1 MTLPQINTQRGVP
14 YEPGA
19 AVKARQREA
28 EKAKRVQLDVEA
40 ARLGAPQS
48 EQLSPRKAHAI
59 MLDQIEHAWKER
71 ARDRRRS

>member
-14 YEPGA
+14 YKPGA

-28 EKAKRVQLDVEA
+28 EKAERVQLDVEG
-40 ARLGAPQS
+40 ARLKAKS
-48 EQLSPRKAHAI
+48 ELSPRKAHAI
-59 MLDQIEHAWKER
+59 MLDQIEHAWRER